1 MLNMDKKLLK
11 REEEGKIIRV
21 GIVGAGQMGRGMVT
35 QMVLMKG
42 ITPAIVSDIKI
53 ENAVHAFKYAE
64 VPDEEI
70 VQAKTLEEAN
80 AAMEAGKYVACEDA
94 NFVSQ
99 ANLVECVID
108 ATGVP
113 DVGAKV
119 ATDAMRNKKH
129 VVMLNVETDVVIG
142 PYLKKLAEEEGVIYT
157 GSDGDEPGAVMH
169 LYSFAKAMGLNV
181 EVMGKGKNNKIDYD
195 CNPDTVLEEAT
206 RRKMSPKMLCAFKD
220 GTKTMVEMT
229 AMSNYT
235 GLIPDVIGGHGPK
248 TAPGTEGIKELNDIF
263 KLKEDGGILNKHGV
277 VEYVNGIAPGVF
289 VTVSTT
295 NAEIAYQLGYHSMEK
310 GDDGTEGRKCD
321 GDLDAADKEV
331 AALCPGPLWTLYRPY
346 HLCNLETPLSVAR
359 AVIEGDATCVA
370 KDGLVSE
377 CITRAKID
385 LKAGQTID
393 GIGGFTTHG
402 SIATAEESNANG
414 YVPFGLVTKNAVMKQ
429 DVKKGTLI
437 TYDMIDLD
445 KSTLIYKLRKE
456 QDAMYGRHVL

>member
-1 MLNMDKKLLK
+1 MLNLDKKLLK

-35 QMVLMKG
+35 QMVIMKG
-42 ITPAIVSDIKI
+42 IMPAIVSDIKI
-53 ENAVHAFKYAE
+53 ENAVNAFKYAE
-64 VPDEEI
+64 VSDEDI

-94 NFVSQ
+94 DFVSR

-181 EVMGKGKNNKIDYD
+181 EVMGKGKNNKIDYS
-195 CNPDTVLEEAT
+195 CNPDTVFEEAT
-206 RRKMSPKMLCAFKD
+206 RRKMSPKMLCSFKD

-235 GLIPDVIGGHGPK
+235 GLVPDVIGGHGPK
-248 TAPGTEGIKELNDIF
+248 TSPGTEGIKELNEIL
-263 KLKEDGGILNKHGV
+263 KLKKDGGILNKHGV

-289 VTVSTT
+289 VTVSTQ
-295 NAEIAYQLGYHSMEK
+295 NKEIAYQLGYHSM
-310 GDDGTEGRKCD
+310 G
-321 GDLDAADKEV
+321 
-331 AALCPGPLWTLYRPY
+331 PGPLWTLYRPF

-385 LKAGQTID
+385 LKAGQKID
-393 GIGGFTTHG
+393 GIGGYTTHG
-402 SIATAEESNANG
+402 SIATAEESNAKG
-414 YVPFGLVTKNAVMKQ
+414 YVPFGLVTKNAVMKK
-429 DVKKGTLI
+429 DVKKGELI

-445 KSTLIYKLRKE
+445 KETLIYKLRKE
-456 QDAMYGRHVL
+456 QDAMYGRFVL